1 MKIKLKKRKKSIKPM
16 ERPIEKPVE
25 KKITDKKIIKQTKEK
40 GEKKTEKKEKT
51 KGKSKPKTSKKESEK
66 EKPKKKQKPKEPEVE
81 VKEEEKIIA
90 EKKKIKIMIID
101 DEQDIL
107 FSVTQ
112 VLKSSDYEVI
122 GVESGKECFEILQ
135 QGKIP
140 DLIILDIMMPIM
152 SGWEVQRRLERN
164 LDWKDIPIIFL
175 TARTTPAAEEMCRR
189 LGRDYVTKP
198 FDVNDL
204 KKRIDKVLEEK

>member
-1 MKIKLKKRKKSIKPM
+1 MKIKLKKKKKSIKPM
-16 ERPIEKPVE
+16 EQSIEKPVRPTEKPVE

-40 GEKKTEKKEKT
+40 VEKKTEK
-51 KGKSKPKTSKKESEK
+51 K

-122 GVESGKECFEILQ
+122 GVESGRECFEILQ

-152 SGWEVQRRLERN
+152 SGWEVQRGLERN

-204 KKRIDKVLEEK
+204 KKRIDKVLKEK

>member
-1 MKIKLKKRKKSIKPM
+1 MKIKLKKREKSIKPM

-51 KGKSKPKTSKKESEK
+51 KGKSKPKRCMKESEK
-66 EKPKKKQKPKEPEVE
+66 EKTKKKQKPKEPEVE

-101 DEQDIL
+101 DEPDIL

-175 TARTTPAAEEMCRR
+175 TARTTSTAEKMCRC

-204 KKRIDKVLEEK
+204 KKRIDKVLEGK